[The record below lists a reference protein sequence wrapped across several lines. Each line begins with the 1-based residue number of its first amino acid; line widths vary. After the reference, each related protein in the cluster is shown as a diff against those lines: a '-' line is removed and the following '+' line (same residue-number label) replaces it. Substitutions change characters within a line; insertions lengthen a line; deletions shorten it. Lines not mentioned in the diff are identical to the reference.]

1 MVAIAADAAAVLERA
16 VVVPAATA
24 AAAEQHLAA
33 LARQHPFRTLYLAR

>member
-16 VVVPAATA
+16 VVPTA
-24 AAAEQHLAA
+24 AAAERHFAA